1 MKKAIFHS
9 YQKEKKEQFL
19 FCFFE
24 RKMKNI
30 KKAEKEP
37 ANNITR
43 ERPRNRK
50 QKQPGREMLKQSSYR
65 YKKKLQKF
73 IYQHC

>member
-43 ERPRNRK
+43 DK
-50 QKQPGREMLKQSSYR
+50 GQ
-65 YKKKLQKF
+65 
-73 IYQHC
+73 